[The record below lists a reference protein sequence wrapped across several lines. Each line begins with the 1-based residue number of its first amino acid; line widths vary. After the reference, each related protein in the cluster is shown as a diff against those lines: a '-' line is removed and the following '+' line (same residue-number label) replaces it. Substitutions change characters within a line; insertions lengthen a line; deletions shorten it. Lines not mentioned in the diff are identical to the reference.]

1 MKGVINR
8 QMKDKIR
15 INIDNYFNEL
25 QGKERFSGVILVSI
39 KGEKV
44 VSKGY
49 GMANYEFGICNK
61 SKIKFRIGSITKQF
75 TAVSILQL
83 CEKGLINLDDTLD
96 KYIPDYPD
104 GNKVTIHHLLTH
116 TSGIFNYTR
125 VKDFFKNMRNKHSVE
140 NLISEFKQLPY
151 DFEPGTKFS
160 YSNSGYILLGYIIEM
175 VSKESYEE
183 YLKQNIFKKLSMND
197 SGYDDYKKIIKD
209 RANGYVLVGEEK
221 SLVNCDFIDMSV
233 PYAAGALYST
243 VEDLYIWN
251 NKLIKGEILSEYSLN
266 QMLSKHIKTEEC
278 YYGYGV
284 FLDDIE
290 LGGKVR
296 KKMWHN
302 GGIPGFLSCN
312 KVFPDED
319 IQIIMITNIA
329 SEHFA
334 PKVSKVESIVFED
347 MQ

>member
-1 MKGVINR
+1 MKNI
-8 QMKDKIR
+8 QISDKIR
-15 INIDNYFNEL
+15 VNIDNYFNEL
-25 QGKERFSGVILVSI
+25 LGNERFSGVVLVSI

-49 GMANYEFGICNK
+49 GMANYELEIPNK
-61 SKIKFRIGSITKQF
+61 SKTKLRIGSVTKQF
-75 TAVSILQL
+75 TAVIILQL
-83 CEKGLINLDDTLD
+83 CENGLINLDDTLD
-96 KYIPDYPD
+96 KYIPDYPY

-116 TSGIFNYTR
+116 TSGIFNSTMI
-125 VKDFFKNMRNKHSVE
+125 KDFSKNMVNKHSVDD
-140 NLISEFKQLPY
+140 LINEFKHLPY

-183 YLKQNIFKKLSMND
+183 YLNQNIFKKFSMSD

-209 RANGYVLVGEEK
+209 RASGYALVGEEK
-221 SLVNCDFIDMSV
+221 SLANCDFIDMSV
-233 PYAAGALYST
+233 PYAAGGLYST

-251 NKLIKGEILSEYSLN
+251 NKLIKGEILNEYLLK
-266 QMLSKHIKTEEC
+266 QMFTKHVKTEEC

-284 FLDDIE
+284 FLDDVE

-296 KKMWHN
+296 KKIWHT
-302 GGIPGFLSCN
+302 GGIDGFLSCS
-312 KVFPDED
+312 KFFPDED
-319 IQIIMITNIA
+319 IQIIMITNIPN
-329 SEHFA
+329 EHFA
-334 PKVSKVESIVFED
+334 PKISKIESIVFEA